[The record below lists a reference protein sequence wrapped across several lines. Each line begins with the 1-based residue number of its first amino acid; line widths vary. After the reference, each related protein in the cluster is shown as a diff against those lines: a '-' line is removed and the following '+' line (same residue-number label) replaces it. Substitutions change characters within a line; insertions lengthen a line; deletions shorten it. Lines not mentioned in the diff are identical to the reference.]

1 MSNSFLVVGDTT
13 LARKVITSL
22 RARGQRVLHLAAP
35 SDEELR
41 RALGS
46 RLMGVA
52 VLTHNDVIAL
62 RYALSTAHL
71 NNDIPMVVTIFD
83 RTVSEQLNKLLP
95 QCTVTSPADLSAPLL
110 AGPCMSPETLSQHAR
125 GDHVDTVRR
134 RGAYLERT
142 TTDAPRRSRW
152 MVRWT
157 HLTGLARSPDRGT
170 RMLFAGFAGLLG
182 VLVAD
187 WTWLVTAENR
197 SSAEGLVEA
206 VRVVTTVG
214 PATTSHGAYAVAAS
228 VAMLS
233 TILFTAMFTAGVID
247 RLLVPRLTALLGPR
261 VLPHTGHVIV
271 VGLGQVGLRLCRELV
286 ALGVDVVGI
295 ERNPAATNLRLMREL
310 NIPVV
315 VGHGGDRAILTR
327 LRADRARAIA
337 AVGSDDLDNIA
348 VAIAA
353 QAVVPGVRLVLRAG
367 EHEAIAETRSLL
379 PLGIVR
385 DIAGISAAYV
395 VAQLLAE
402 NPLSVLDD
410 GSEIF
415 LENSDGAFVPAM
427 QPPPDRQ

>member
-1 MSNSFLVVGDTT
+1 
-13 LARKVITSL
+13 
-22 RARGQRVLHLAAP
+22 
-35 SDEELR
+35 
-41 RALGS
+41 
-46 RLMGVA
+46 
-52 VLTHNDVIAL
+52 
-62 RYALSTAHL
+62 
-71 NNDIPMVVTIFD
+71 
-83 RTVSEQLNKLLP
+83 
-95 QCTVTSPADLSAPLL
+95 
-110 AGPCMSPETLSQHAR
+110 
-125 GDHVDTVRR
+125 
-134 RGAYLERT
+134 
-142 TTDAPRRSRW
+142 

-182 VLVAD
+182 VLIAD
-187 WTWLVTAENR
+187 WTWLVAAENR

-295 ERNPAATNLRLMREL
+295 ERNPAAPNLRLMREL

-427 QPPPDRQ
+427 QPPPGPTMNRRTSALNGGDPIHNEARRSQPPGDVPSDTEDLQ